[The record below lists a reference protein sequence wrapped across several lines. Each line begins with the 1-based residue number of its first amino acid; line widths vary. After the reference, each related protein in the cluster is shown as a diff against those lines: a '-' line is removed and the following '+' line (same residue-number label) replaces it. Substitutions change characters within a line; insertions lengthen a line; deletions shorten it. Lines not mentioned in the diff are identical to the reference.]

1 MGWPEG
7 RAPVAP
13 EQGAPG
19 PFFSDRGGVCWRHP
33 AQVRQGKSGAGPAV
47 PLRRTH
53 MEFFIDTAI
62 VDEIREIN
70 AWGVLSGVTTNPSL
84 IVASGRDFKEVIGE
98 IAELVPGGAIS
109 AEVTALDAEG
119 MIKEGKDVA
128 AWHKQV
134 VVKLPLTPAGLQAC
148 KALTSEG
155 IKTNVTLCFSVPQ
168 ALLAARAGATYVS
181 PFVGRVD
188 DTGWDGSE
196 LIRQIKEAF
205 VLGDIQTKVLA
216 ASIRHPQHVVQAA
229 LAGADVATIPYKV
242 FTQMVKHPLTQA
254 GLDSFMA
261 DWAKRQ
267 GASPETPPSE
277 AGTNPVK
284 KEG

>member
-1 MGWPEG
+1 
-7 RAPVAP
+7 
-13 EQGAPG
+13 
-19 PFFSDRGGVCWRHP
+19 
-33 AQVRQGKSGAGPAV
+33 
-47 PLRRTH
+47 